1 MPSSKSKHPPSAAEL
16 RKKHAAEHR
25 KEELI
30 RICLEEHATGNTS
43 FRDLSKKFGIP
54 YQTLSGRFSG
64 KKSALVS
71 RERYMRFS
79 LSEEKE
85 LEQVLLGCTHRG
97 SALPR
102 SLFYN
107 VISMYL
113 KEVKNANCEN
123 QSDQVTISRAW
134 ISGFLTR
141 HPELQ
146 ARVGAKPLTSMGQ
159 KAVDSWFHEFQTG
172 VEDRNITPS
181 NLYTARI
188 RDGNTHSKPSYIRQG
203 TYFTT
208 GKPTPGPSEAS
219 TQLTLVEA
227 TCADGSALPP
237 YLTAGNTDSFAA
249 LSHEL
254 QVRGLDWELTPE
266 PSPLTMNWIQHYF
279 DPLTRG
285 KLASPDQWRGIVVE
299 GDLRYMS
306 FALLQYAIEHRIAF
320 FFVPAGLASV
330 LLPLTA
336 GDAMLATPHSEAFLE
351 SLAKQGSWSL
361 FVDSL
366 SAFVQQQSHPDTVAN
381 TWQAVGLSPFNPSM
395 VQLGAASPST
405 TKDHSTSSPRNV
417 PRAPTSQPLPQDT
430 PAARTALKSQMLEL
444 KDNLLQAPSDQQ
456 HVVLSYD
463 SFMNLYSNLETVLD
477 DPTVTPF
484 DQQFDQQLDHFS
496 SSMSSSSSTEPS
508 PISMCGSVSPIS
520 FGSDPFFG
528 EDPALSDFSSFGS
541 LDEFYGFQTS
551 FDPMSTAASFGGNT
565 NSFSVYNSMYY

>member
-113 KEVKNANCEN
+113 KEVKNAGCTN
-123 QSDQVTISRAW
+123 QSEHVTISRAW

-146 ARVGAKPLTSMGQ
+146 ARVGTKPLTSMGQ

-172 VEDRNITPS
+172 VEDRAITPA

-188 RDGNTHSKPSYIRQG
+188 RDGNAHSKPSYIRQG

-208 GKPTPGPSEAS
+208 GKPSPGPLEAPS
-219 TQLTLVEA
+219 ALTLVEA
-227 TCADGSALPP
+227 TCSDGSALPP
-237 YLTAGNTDSFAA
+237 YLNAISSDSFAA
-249 LSHEL
+249 LAQEL
-254 QVRGLDWELTPE
+254 QARELDWELAAE

-285 KLASPDQWRGIVVE
+285 KLASAEQWRGIVVE

-320 FFVPAGLASV
+320 FFVPAGLAPV

-336 GDAMLATPHSEAFLE
+336 GDAMLATPHSQVFLE
-351 SLAKQGSWSL
+351 SLAKQGSWSR

-366 SAFVQQQSHPDTVAN
+366 SVFVQQQSHPDTVAR
-381 TWQAVGLSPFNPSM
+381 TWETVGLAPFNPSM
-395 VQLGAASPST
+395 AQLSAASPS
-405 TKDHSTSSPRNV
+405 KDHSTSSPRNV
-417 PRAPTSQPLPQDT
+417 PRAPTSHPLPQDT
-430 PAARTALKSQMLEL
+430 PATLTVIKSQMLEFE
-444 KDNLLQAPSDQQ
+444 DSILQAPSNQQ
-456 HVVLSYD
+456 QVVLPYD
-463 SFMNLYSNLETVLD
+463 SFVNLYSNLDTLLD
-477 DPTVTPF
+477 DPTATFEHPF
-484 DQQFDQQLDHFS
+484 DQFS
-496 SSMSSSSSTEPS
+496 SSSMNSSSSTDAS
-508 PISMCGSVSPIS
+508 PVSMCGSASPAA
-520 FGSDPFFG
+520 FGNDPFFG
-528 EDPALSDFSSFGS
+528 EDPALPDLSSFGS
-541 LDEFYGFQTS
+541 LDEYYGFQTP
-551 FDPMSTAASFGGNT
+551 FDSTSAAASFGGNI
-565 NSFSVYNSMYY
+565 NSYTVYNNMYY